1 MRLENELAMVV
12 AFYLSKFG
20 EEGLTRLGFRT
31 YRQAFEEVSRSL
43 HVKPNS
49 VKNWRDE
56 FDPYYDNR
64 RKGWY
69 KRGIRPSR
77 QQVMTAFDDLSEDA
91 LRAVVLDIIKP
102 EERPRVE
109 SQLHSVL
116 TGIKASDDEKRTKK
130 KLEYVARG
138 PTGRMAEE
146 FFVSRFRAGLTPFKG
161 VLRDYRDYG
170 VGFDFEIVARG
181 NRTLVEVKG
190 LAKELGGISFTDKE
204 WRIANETQNDYFLGL
219 VSNVSASPEIGFM
232 QNPAFGFVPIYHAY
246 ATIAVSWNISSEQ
259 VTRVELI

>member
-1 MRLENELAMVV
+1 
-12 AFYLSKFG
+12 
-20 EEGLTRLGFRT
+20 
-31 YRQAFEEVSRSL
+31 
-43 HVKPNS
+43 
-49 VKNWRDE
+49 
-56 FDPYYDNR
+56 
-64 RKGWY
+64 
-69 KRGIRPSR
+69 
-77 QQVMTAFDDLSEDA
+77 VMTAFDDLSEDA